1 MFKANDKDARTTS
14 LTSVYS
20 DFQQVNISWE
30 ARTNFKIN
38 RKGLSSIMRSILAD
52 FMGLTLILEVPTP
65 QNVQALSNNL
75 SVFANK
81 LFEYVCS
88 FCGVDT
94 KKG

>member
-1 MFKANDKDARTTS
+1 
-14 LTSVYS
+14 
-20 DFQQVNISWE
+20 
-30 ARTNFKIN
+30 
-38 RKGLSSIMRSILAD
+38 MRSILAD
-52 FMGLTLILEVPTP
+52 FMGLTLILEVPTS